1 MNIANT
7 EHLQTVGSLWL
18 YDALCMAMLDYQPVP
33 LVDIPSHKSFPPYI
47 SSEVAVQILY
57 FLEVDRSQK
66 LPWLDLKQNFCGAK
80 WKMSFRVEKKLG

>member
-47 SSEVAVQILY
+47 SSEVAVQILH
-57 FLEVDRSQK
+57 FLEVDHSQK
-66 LPWLDLKQNFCGAK
+66 LPWLDLQTKFLWC
-80 WKMSFRVEKKLG
+80 KMEDEFPS